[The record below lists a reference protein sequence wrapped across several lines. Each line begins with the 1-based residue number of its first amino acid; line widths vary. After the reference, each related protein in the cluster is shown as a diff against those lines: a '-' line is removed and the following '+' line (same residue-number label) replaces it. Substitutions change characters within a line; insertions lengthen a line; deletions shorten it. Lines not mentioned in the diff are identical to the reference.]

1 LRKFLSAILIFV
13 TKVHLG
19 RAKKLINIKNSVIIR
34 LPETG
39 GIQMTRLTG
48 ELSMKKII
56 VKASIIALALGALG
70 GCATTDEIAQI
81 RSTAEKALST
91 ANSATSRADNALSA
105 ANQALDAA
113 NAAQSAADAAAT
125 CCSENTS
132 RTNKMFEKAMQK

>member
-1 LRKFLSAILIFV
+1 
-13 TKVHLG
+13 
-19 RAKKLINIKNSVIIR
+19 
-34 LPETG
+34 
-39 GIQMTRLTG
+39 
-48 ELSMKKII
+48 MKKII

-70 GCATTDEIAQI
+70 GCATTEEIAQI

-91 ANSATSRADNALSA
+91 ANSATSRADNATSRADNALSV